1 MFSFSVF
8 TIIKT
13 KYNIKFS
20 GVIDKNHAES
30 SERIPKIPEILNN
43 QIKKIEKANLNFTVI
58 LFSKN

>member
-8 TIIKT
+8 NIIKT

-30 SERIPKIPEILNN
+30 SERIPKIPEMLKSH
-43 QIKKIEKANLNFTVI
+43 IKKIENANLNFTVI
-58 LFSKN
+58 LFSKD